1 MHATVTS
8 YNSGTGVMVCDVYN
22 KTGSGTYSSWTVNVG
37 GVSGG
42 SYLQIANNL
51 SDLNSA
57 STARTNLGLGT
68 MATEPASSYQTVAG
82 MSAYLSTAS
91 AVANY
96 QTIAGMSSYLST
108 SAASTTYIAQS
119 NYATTAQAQ
128 AGSST
133 SAVISASTLLD
144 AKYFSGGKYVTQI
157 TWTNATSGVGA
168 NAYAQNANS
177 RYVNAPTS
185 ATGYGIASAILANIS
200 RGSIFNSGFDFS
212 KRIIFGGRFARNVVT
227 PDTNSVFRYSIG
239 KSSSTDASDL
249 SSRGLMVK
257 VAGSGAMQLLVHNG
271 TTLTTTTSS
280 FTPSNGQ
287 AYDVVVV
294 SDGSGNATLY
304 VNGSSVATSTGA
316 ATSAGATNAGQ
327 LTFETQNTS
336 TLANSAMSVCGSDFF
351 VQVNS

>member
-1 MHATVTS
+1 M
-8 YNSGTGVMVCDVYN
+8 
-22 KTGSGTYSSWTVNVG
+22 
-37 GVSGG
+37 
-42 SYLQIANNL
+42 
-51 SDLNSA
+51 
-57 STARTNLGLGT
+57 
-68 MATEPASSYQTVAG
+68 
-82 MSAYLSTAS
+82 
-91 AVANY
+91 
-96 QTIAGMSSYLST
+96 
-108 SAASTTYIAQS
+108 
-119 NYATTAQAQ
+119 
-128 AGSST
+128 
-133 SAVISASTLLD
+133 
-144 AKYFSGGKYVTQI
+144 
-157 TWTNATSGVGA
+157 GA

-249 SSRGLMVK
+249 SARGLMVK

-316 ATSAGATNAGQ
+316 PTSAGATNAGQ